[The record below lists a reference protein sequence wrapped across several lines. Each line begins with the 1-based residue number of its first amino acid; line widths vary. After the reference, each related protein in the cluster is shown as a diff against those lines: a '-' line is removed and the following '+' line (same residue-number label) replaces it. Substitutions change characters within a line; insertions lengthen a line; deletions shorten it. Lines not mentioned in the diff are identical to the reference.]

1 MMNRSQECGLQVSAS
16 VERVDQ
22 REDSYRE
29 VSANTRDKAS
39 YAPSRTILFVD
50 DEPSLLEVRRLI
62 FEFMGYSVLTA
73 ESGEEAL
80 EVLRL
85 HAVDAVVVDYLMPGM
100 DGEETARR
108 IRGMRADLP
117 IILSSGCLSVPQRV
131 LETVNA
137 SVNKGMRQ
145 ELLFDILE
153 QQLQLMPTANG
164 VHDIA
169 TQLCRSIPV

>member
-1 MMNRSQECGLQVSAS
+1 
-16 VERVDQ
+16 
-22 REDSYRE
+22 
-29 VSANTRDKAS
+29 
-39 YAPSRTILFVD
+39 
-50 DEPSLLEVRRLI
+50 
-62 FEFMGYSVLTA
+62 
-73 ESGEEAL
+73 
-80 EVLRL
+80 
-85 HAVDAVVVDYLMPGM
+85 VVVDYLMPGM

-108 IRGMRADLP
+108 IRRMRANLP

-145 ELLFDILE
+145 ELLFDVLE

>member
-1 MMNRSQECGLQVSAS
+1 MNRSQECGPQVSGSAK
-16 VERVDQ
+16 RNGAQ
-22 REDSYRE
+22 REDFSHQASGNAHRE
-29 VSANTRDKAS
+29 ES

-50 DEPSLLEVRRLI
+50 DEPSILEVRCLI
-62 FEFMGYSVLTA
+62 FEAMGYSVLTA

-85 HAVDAVVVDYLMPGM
+85 NAVDAVVVDYVMPGM

-108 IRGMRADLP
+108 IRRMHADLP
-117 IILSSGCLSVPQRV
+117 IILSSGCFSVPQRV

-137 SVNKGMRQ
+137 SVNKGMRAGV
-145 ELLFDILE
+145 LFDTLE
-153 QQLQLMPTANG
+153 QQLQLMRTAKR

-169 TQLCRSIPV
+169 T

>member
-1 MMNRSQECGLQVSAS
+1 MNRSQECGLQVSGKRNVA
-16 VERVDQ
+16 Q
-22 REDSYRE
+22 REDFSRE
-29 VSANTRDKAS
+29 GSGNTHDKGS

-50 DEPSLLEVRRLI
+50 DEPSLLEVRRLM

-108 IRGMRADLP
+108 IRRMRANLP
-117 IILSSGCLSVPQRV
+117 IILSSGCFSVPQRV

-145 ELLFDILE
+145 ELLFDVVE

-169 TQLCRSIPV
+169 KHLSRAIPG

>member
-1 MMNRSQECGLQVSAS
+1 MNRSQECGLQVSGSGKRNVAEGEDHSREAS
-16 VERVDQ
+16 GNAHEKG
-22 REDSYRE
+22 SC
-29 VSANTRDKAS
+29 
-39 YAPSRTILFVD
+39 APSRTILFVD
-50 DEPSLLEVRRLI
+50 DEPTLLDVRRLI

-85 HAVDAVVVDYLMPGM
+85 NDVDAVVVDYLMPGM

-108 IRGMRADLP
+108 IRRLDADLP

-131 LETVNA
+131 LDTVSA

-145 ELLFDILE
+145 EVLFDVLE
-153 QQLQLMPTANG
+153 QQLQLMPTAKG

-169 TQLCRSIPV
+169 TQIGRSIPR

>member
-1 MMNRSQECGLQVSAS
+1 MNRSQECGLQVSGSVKRNVAQRQDFSRQAS
-16 VERVDQ
+16 G
-22 REDSYRE
+22 S
-29 VSANTRDKAS
+29 TRGENS
-39 YAPSRTILFVD
+39 YALSRTILFVD

-62 FEFMGYSVLTA
+62 FEVMGYSVLTA

-85 HAVDAVVVDYLMPGM
+85 NAVDAVVVDYLMPGM

-108 IRGMRADLP
+108 IRGIHADLP

-131 LETVNA
+131 LDTVNA

-145 ELLFDILE
+145 ELLFDVLE
-153 QQLQLMPTANG
+153 QQLQLMPTAKG

-169 TQLCRSIPV
+169 TQLGRSIPG